1 MPDAPAPTAL
11 PGLTTAEATRIRA
24 QMGDRK
30 PPKTSRSYAEIIWS
44 NTFTLFNLVLA
55 ILLLPMLVLGL
66 YSDALFGFVLVANT
80 LIGIV
85 QETRAKRTLDRLA
98 LLVAPHGRVLR
109 DGVVTDLAIAEI
121 VPGDVVLVEPG
132 DQVVADGEMVQASVL
147 SLDESALTGES
158 DAVSKMAG
166 DQVLSGSFCV
176 AGAGA
181 YRVTAVGADSFAETL
196 AAEAKGTRAQLSP
209 LQLDINRIL
218 RVLIWVMVPMAA
230 LMVISSFW
238 LSNDLVSGA
247 QRTVAALVPLVP
259 EGLVLLASL
268 TFAVAAVRLGRI
280 GTLAQQLNAIE
291 SLASVDVVCV
301 DKTGTLTE
309 NRLDVVGVAPAP
321 GHDEAAVRRAAGVL
335 AASAAARNGTADA
348 IARAMPEAAVTP
360 LAEVPFASSRK
371 WSGATLP
378 GIGTVVLGAPEILER
393 VGVVIPA
400 ELQARISAEQAER
413 RRVLLLATGTEP
425 LDEHQ
430 DGMGQLPA
438 VEAAGAILLEEALRP
453 DAPDTVRFL
462 QDEGVTVKVI
472 SGDGVGTV
480 EAVAAACGIS
490 GAHNTMQGPDLP
502 DDPEALREIVKDT
515 AVFGRITPEQKRA
528 LVRAMTANGQYVAMI
543 GDGVNDVLALKEAR
557 LSVAMGNGS
566 QMAKGVADLVLLT
579 NAFSTLPNAIEAGRQ
594 IIRNTHRVA
603 KLFITKSV
611 YSALLLL
618 AFALLPIAYPFL
630 PRQLSITSSLT
641 IGIPAFFLAL
651 AASTGPV
658 RRDHFMRSL
667 WAFCVPA
674 GVIIAAAISGA
685 YLLSRGPLDASIAD
699 ARTAAVLSATF
710 LGLAVVIELER
721 GVERQKVRRWVWG
734 MVLGFVVLLTVG
746 LQIELLRTFF
756 EVGEPTL
763 QQWGLIAAIVAAGI
777 VLLLGVRRIPWL
789 RRLETP
795 PADQDDLVALEQRG

>member
-1 MPDAPAPTAL
+1 MPDAPAPTSL
-11 PGLTTAEATRIRA
+11 PGLTTAEAERVRA
-24 QMGDRK
+24 GMGNRT

-55 ILLLPMLVLGL
+55 ILLVPMLILGL

-98 LLVAPHGRVLR
+98 LLVAPHGRVVR
-109 DGVVTDLAIAEI
+109 DGTVTDLAIAQI
-121 VPGDVVLVEPG
+121 VPGDVVLMEPG

-181 YRVTAVGADSFAETL
+181 YRVTAVGADSFAESL
-196 AAEAKGTRAQLSP
+196 AAEAKGTRTQLSP

-218 RVLIWVMVPMAA
+218 RVLIWVMVPMAV

-321 GHDEAAVRRAAGVL
+321 DHDEAAVRRAAGAL

-393 VGVVIPA
+393 VGVVIPP
-400 ELQARISAEQAER
+400 ELQVRISAEQAER
-413 RRVLLLATGTEP
+413 RRVLLLAIGAAP

-430 DGMGQLPA
+430 EGMGQLPA
-438 VEAAGAILLEEALRP
+438 VEAVGAILLEEALRS

-462 QDEGVTVKVI
+462 QDEGITVKVI

-490 GAHNTMQGPDLP
+490 GAHNAMQGPDLP

-674 GVIIAAAISGA
+674 GAIIAAAISAA

-699 ARTAAVLSATF
+699 ARTAAILAATF

-734 MVLGFVVLLTVG
+734 MVLGFVVLLTAG

-756 EVGEPTL
+756 EVGQPTL
-763 QQWGLIAAIVAAGI
+763 QQWGLIAAIVAAGV

-789 RRLETP
+789 RRIETP
-795 PADQDDLVALEQRG
+795 PAERDDLVALEQRG